1 MVPVPVPE
9 KWDYETDVLIVG
21 AGTAGLPAGW
31 VAADAGMKACVLEL
45 LPYTAPSLSLINVG
59 PAFAGTDV
67 QKELGIND
75 SPEEYYKDGVELG
88 LGDPALWRVF
98 ADNQLETYYW
108 CQKIGMG
115 FGKDLFAPPG
125 HRIKRGIWKK
135 GSEMTRVLEK
145 AAKEKGVDIKFS
157 HRAIRLIAEPQTGR
171 IIGLKARV
179 KEKDEINMKARRAVI
194 LATGGF
200 GRNPELVAEFGPTF
214 IDWLPTMAHG
224 HLGDGLKMAL
234 ERGAATAHIG
244 RAVSGS
250 FAVDVYS
257 KSGVMDFVGYAGGLF
272 VNVEGKRF
280 ADEGMR
286 VKFYGIVSEEGMK
299 QPGHFWFGIID
310 EKMNKT
316 TLRHVM
322 MHKAKPVQANTLEE
336 LAKKVGINPAGLK
349 ATVEKYN
356 HDLDTLG
363 YDSEFDR
370 RTQEG
375 CEGKPIKLDTPPY
388 YAYKCSGST
397 SSFKGGIKI
406 NPKMQVVNQ
415 YGEPIPALY
424 AAGELTGGLWG
435 NNSTYLPCTMV
446 TVSMTFG
453 RLAAKEAVK
462 EPPYKG

>member
-1 MVPVPVPE
+1 MVPVSMPK
-9 KWDYETDVLIVG
+9 KWDYEADIVVVG
-21 AGTAGLPAGW
+21 AGTAGLPAAW
-31 VAADAGMKACVLEL
+31 VAAEAGAKVCVLEL

-75 SPEEYYKDGVELG
+75 SPDEYYKDGVELAK
-88 LGDPALWRVF
+88 GDPVLWRVF

-108 CQKIGMG
+108 CQQIGMG
-115 FGKDLFAPPG
+115 FGKALFSPPG

-135 GSEMTRVLEK
+135 GPEMTRTLEK
-145 AAKEKGVDIKFS
+145 AAKDKGVDIKFS
-157 HRAIRLIAEPQTGR
+157 HRALRLIVDPQTHR
-171 IIGLKARV
+171 ILGLKVKV
-179 KEKDEINMKARRAVI
+179 KEKEEQSFKAKKAVI

-214 IDWLPTMAHG
+214 INWLPTMAHG

-234 ERGAATAHIG
+234 EQGAATAHIG

-250 FAVDVYS
+250 FAVDVES
-257 KSGVMDFVGYAGGLF
+257 KSGIMDFVGYAGGLF
-272 VNVEGKRF
+272 VNVDGKRF
-280 ADEGMR
+280 SDEGMR
-286 VKFYGIVSEEGMK
+286 LKFYGMVSEEGMK
-299 QPGHFWFGIID
+299 QPGHVWFAIID
-310 EKMNKT
+310 DKMKT
-316 TLRHVM
+316 ATLRPEM
-322 MHKAKPVQANTLEE
+322 MHKAKPVQADTIED
-336 LAKKVGINPAGLK
+336 LAKKMGIDPAGLK

-356 HDLDTLG
+356 HDLDTFG

-375 CEGKPIKLDTPPY
+375 CEGKPIKLDKPPY
-388 YAYKCSGST
+388 YGYKCTGAT

-415 YGEPIPALY
+415 YGEVIPGLY

-435 NNSTYLPCTMV
+435 NDSTYLPCTMV

-453 RLAAKEAVK
+453 RLAAKNAV
-462 EPPYKG
+462 EESSW